1 MKVCMFH
8 LMPYRDLPA
17 DFDKRYRSAY
27 IDPVWFDVADSD
39 KVGGYFNAMLDE
51 MTLAANSGFHGL
63 CTNQHHQ
70 NVYGF
75 MANPS
80 LLGSVLARQTQGQD
94 VAIIQIGSTLPST
107 TPPTRI
113 AEEYAM
119 IDCISGGR
127 LIAGF
132 PTGLPADAALS
143 NGIVPVEQRERDREA
158 LALIKKAWSAK
169 EVFA

>member
-8 LMPYRDLPA
+8 LMPYRDLPD
-17 DFDKRYRSAY
+17 DFEQRYQSAY
-27 IDPVWFDVADSD
+27 IDPVWFDIADPD
-39 KVGGYFNAMLDE
+39 KVGQYYNWTLDE
-51 MTLAANSGFHGL
+51 LVYAARSGIHGV

-80 LLGSVLARQTQGQD
+80 LMGSVLAKLTNGD
-94 VAIIQIGSTLPST
+94 NVAIIQIGSTLPST

-119 IDCISGGR
+119 IDCISGM
-127 LIAGF
+127 
-132 PTGLPADAALS
+132 
-143 NGIVPVEQRERDREA
+143 PVTP
-158 LALIKKAWSAK
+158 
-169 EVFA
+169 